1 MFGLSGDLSSSWF
14 IGKATKI
21 MITRGLW
28 SQRWATPLRRYQIF
42 TVLCLGR
49 QEPDGGVVL
58 GLRVDLEDFIIL
70 YDFYICLSLLYITM
84 IFAICL
90 Y

>member
-1 MFGLSGDLSSSWF
+1 MFGLSGDRSSSWF

-58 GLRVDLEDFIIL
+58 GLDIRL
-70 YDFYICLSLLYITM
+70 T
-84 IFAICL
+84 
-90 Y
+90 

>member
-1 MFGLSGDLSSSWF
+1 MFKLSGDLSSSWF

-42 TVLCLGR
+42 TVLCLGK
-49 QEPDGGVVL
+49 EPEGGVVL
-58 GLRVDLEDFIIL
+58 GIEIIFSL
-70 YDFYICLSLLYITM
+70 FYMICYI
-84 IFAICL
+84 L
-90 Y
+90 

>member
-1 MFGLSGDLSSSWF
+1 MFGLSGDRSSSWF

-28 SQRWATPLRRYQIF
+28 SQRWATPLRRFQIF

-58 GLRVDLEDFIIL
+58 GLDFRL
-70 YDFYICLSLLYITM
+70 T
-84 IFAICL
+84 
-90 Y
+90 